1 MPHSIPP
8 SAALESDARLYLRG
22 FLRVAVFVALCA
34 VGGFYGYWYAYWFL
48 ALTLVM
54 LAMNLTVIKLR
65 NPGLLRERLKPDRP
79 EKGWDRI
86 FMAVGG
92 IATISIVVVAPLDYF
107 LHRGPRVPDWLVYAG
122 AIPFLGGDAIIAWVM
137 GENPFLERTVR
148 IQEDRNQMVITT
160 GPYAIV
166 RHPMYT
172 GFMISSL
179 GWPLV
184 LGSYWAA
191 IPVLLLDIS
200 FIVRTSL
207 EDRTLQEELPGYR
220 EYARKT
226 KYRLL
231 PGVW

>member
-1 MPHSIPP
+1 
-8 SAALESDARLYLRG
+8 
-22 FLRVAVFVALCA
+22 
-34 VGGFYGYWYAYWFL
+34 
-48 ALTLVM
+48 
-54 LAMNLTVIKLR
+54 
-65 NPGLLRERLKPDRP
+65 
-79 EKGWDRI
+79 
-86 FMAVGG
+86 
-92 IATISIVVVAPLDYF
+92 
-107 LHRGPRVPDWLVYAG
+107 
-122 AIPFLGGDAIIAWVM
+122 M